1 MASALSALTSLSRR
15 RVEYWQEAQRGQMQ
29 PKKIEP
35 RMTRMT
41 RMKNGFNA
49 KAQSRQDAKTE
60 ETLCVLATLSRFGI
74 GIKNPAAI
82 RGKILAKM

>member
-41 RMKNGFNA
+41 RMKKGGEICAVRGQERLGEMSASIVTQIVNLPYPPRRPGPEDS
-49 KAQSRQDAKTE
+49 SR
-60 ETLCVLATLSRFGI
+60 G
-74 GIKNPAAI
+74 
-82 RGKILAKM
+82 

>member
-35 RMTRMT
+35 RMTRM
-41 RMKNGFNA
+41 KKGFNA